1 MINRIAIE
9 YFVESGKRIMLKKF
23 YFKMIIFFM
32 MAIALLLGFEVLSV
46 SEEYRHFM
54 ARITDS
60 EEYITVNTGADEIKP
75 YIEKVKES
83 NGYTKLIIGDSV
95 CHQMFNGLQEYNQE
109 YCIVGSNAAITMA
122 GQYILA
128 ELFLEN
134 HENVTDIY
142 LLMIPSALGCTF
154 DTQYGYQYTV
164 MPFVETDTL
173 QRLDANT
180 VEQMESVYGKYFMR
194 SDVVWLIDRSGFN
207 RKVYLNQLANN
218 VEIKSEGPVSYA
230 SVQYMEK
237 LRILCESR
245 GVKLHFLPGPI
256 SNTQRWHDMIENG
269 IREAYEDTVLQEY
282 FPDYL
287 NSVSFYP
294 EEQFRDGI
302 HFGGEYAN
310 QQTYNEKIKEMYVE
324 KGMFEGLCFE

>member
-1 MINRIAIE
+1 
-9 YFVESGKRIMLKKF
+9 MLKKF
-23 YFKMIIFFM
+23 YLKMIIFVFITVLLFLWFEYLS
-32 MAIALLLGFEVLSV
+32 IAD
-46 SEEYRHFM
+46 EYRHFM
-54 ARITDS
+54 ACITDS

-75 YIEKVKES
+75 YIEKVQEQ

-95 CHQMFNGLQEYNQE
+95 CHQIFNGLQEYNEE

-142 LLMIPSALGCTF
+142 LIILPSALQSTF

-173 QRLDANT
+173 QRLDENT
-180 VEQMESVYGKYFMR
+180 IGQMESVYGEYFMER
-194 SDVVWLIDRSGFN
+194 KVVWLIDRSGFN
-207 RKVYLNQLANN
+207 RKVYLNQLAQN
-218 VEIKSEGPVSYA
+218 VKLESEGYVSNV
-230 SVQYMEK
+230 SVQYIEK
-237 LRILCESR
+237 MKTLCESK
-245 GVKLHFLPGPI
+245 GVALHFLPGPLMD
-256 SNTQRWHDMIENG
+256 TEQRHELVDEQ
-269 IREAYEDTVLQEY
+269 IRKAYEGTVLQEY
-282 FPDYL
+282 FPDFL
-287 NSVSFYP
+287 DQVWFYP

-310 QQTYNEKIKEMYVE
+310 QRVYNEKIREMYID
-324 KGMFEGLCFE
+324 KGLLERLYFE